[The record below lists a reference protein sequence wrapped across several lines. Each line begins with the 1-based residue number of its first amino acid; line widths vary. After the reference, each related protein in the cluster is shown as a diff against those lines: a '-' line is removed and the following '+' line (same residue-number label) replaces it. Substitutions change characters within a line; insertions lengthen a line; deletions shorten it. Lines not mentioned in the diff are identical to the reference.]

1 MLGHGRVLVTAE
13 AVQRAL
19 HAKVVFDVGLRG
31 ESLWRRLQLRRL
43 RHGSTT
49 LK

>member
-1 MLGHGRVLVTAE
+1 MLGHGRALMTAE
-13 AVQRAL
+13 TIQRAL

-31 ESLWRRLQLRRL
+31 ESLGRRSPLRRL